1 MVLYQRLERGNTMTD
16 LNRLE
21 ADAADLRKM
30 GYAQELLREMGGF
43 SSFAI
48 SFSVVSIVTGAI
60 QLYGYGLAHGGPL
73 QITGGWLLVSLFTLF
88 VALAMAELAS
98 AFPTAGA
105 LYHWSSFLGG
115 RTMGWFTACF
125 NTRRNVRRFWRAS
138 TSVWPSSWWDFSLA
152 LVTDFLRCFFSRLL
166 LFSHAILNH
175 VGIRLSHGS
184 MIFRPGTT
192 SRSSSRS

>member
-1 MVLYQRLERGNTMTD
+1 MTD
-16 LNRLE
+16 QKRLE
-21 ADAADLRKM
+21 ADAADLRKL

-73 QITGGWLLVSLFTLF
+73 QITGGWLSVSFFTLF
-88 VALAMAELAS
+88 VALSMAELAS

-115 RTMGWFTACF
+115 RTMGWL
-125 NTRRNVRRFWRAS
+125 RLVSIR
-138 TSVWPSSWWDFSLA
+138 SVSSGSWLELI
-152 LVTDFLRCFFSRLL
+152 LV
-166 LFSHAILNH
+166 
-175 VGIRLSHGS
+175 
-184 MIFRPGTT
+184 
-192 SRSSSRS
+192 SRSF